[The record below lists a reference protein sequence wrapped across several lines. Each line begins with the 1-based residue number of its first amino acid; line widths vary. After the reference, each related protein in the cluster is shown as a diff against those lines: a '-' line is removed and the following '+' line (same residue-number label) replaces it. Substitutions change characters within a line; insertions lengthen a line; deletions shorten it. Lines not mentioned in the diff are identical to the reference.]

1 MKTNKQTNT
10 KPTAP
15 ITEKLLKY
23 EMFENILVLFGEIYN
38 IHMNRERRT
47 SRRHY

>member
-1 MKTNKQTNT
+1 MIKKANT
-10 KPTAP
+10 KPTAT

-47 SRRHY
+47 SKTQY